1 VACNG
6 AMMSGAC
13 WSQESVRK
21 PLARAHCKRRRCLR
35 FLTNSIL
42 NQQLWNLA
50 KARGGHALILH
61 CQAGAAPAGGEGVQG
76 ERVTREQS
84 AVMYPQSAKIQLF
97 VGIGKRGPA
106 HVGSSEGEENDVGKL
121 GCSVRRGFRI
131 NELLHCRASEQYRSE
146 LLFPNKTKRNKTK
159 RENYESNY
167 LNLLFHL
174 GCKQRF
180 VAVQSSGVRTGRR
193 ACLAL
198 RQRPL
203 QPPDAAAFVPET
215 RTSPAP
221 PP

>member
-1 VACNG
+1 VACDG
-6 AMMSGAC
+6 TMMSGAC

-50 KARGGHALILH
+50 TARRGHALILH

-97 VGIGKRGPA
+97 VGIGKRSPA
-106 HVGSSEGEENDVGKL
+106 HVGSSEGEENDVGEL

-131 NELLHCRASEQYRSE
+131 NELLHCKASEQYWSE
-146 LLFPNKTKRNKTK
+146 LLFPNKTKTNKTRK
-159 RENYESNY
+159 LRVKLPESP
-167 LNLLFHL
+167 L
-174 GCKQRF
+174 
-180 VAVQSSGVRTGRR
+180 SSWMQATLCRCTVERCTNR
-193 ACLAL
+193 AARLPGA
-198 RQRPL
+198 PSASS
-203 QPPDAAAFVPET
+203 AAA
-215 RTSPAP
+215 
-221 PP
+221 

>member
-1 VACNG
+1 
-6 AMMSGAC
+6 
-13 WSQESVRK
+13 
-21 PLARAHCKRRRCLR
+21 
-35 FLTNSIL
+35 
-42 NQQLWNLA
+42 
-50 KARGGHALILH
+50 
-61 CQAGAAPAGGEGVQG
+61 
-76 ERVTREQS
+76 
-84 AVMYPQSAKIQLF
+84 MYPQSAKIQLF
-97 VGIGKRGPA
+97 GGIGKRSPA

-131 NELLHCRASEQYRSE
+131 NELLHCKASEQYRSE

-203 QPPDAAAFVPET
+203 QPPDAGAFVPET
-215 RTSPAP
+215 SVVALVAKRVCLLHAEDEAVAIAIDKHLLEALHVARGQTLDPQASVPGPVRAL
-221 PP
+221 